1 MPRLRLL
8 PGDIELPIRDGE
20 TILAAICRDGF
31 TYGYG
36 CRRGGCGVCKVD
48 LQDGEISY
56 TRPIADTVLT
66 DEERDAGVVLS
77 CRAEAAS
84 EEVVLR
90 MRESSRFRLAVPL
103 AFGIA
108 RRELAHDKERGTA
121 RRARGSAAGPGTD
134 E

>member
-1 MPRLRLL
+1 MRRLRLL
-8 PGDIELPIRDGE
+8 PGDVELPIRDGE
-20 TILAAICRDGF
+20 TVLAAICRDGF

-48 LQDGEISY
+48 LERGEIRY
-56 TRPIADTVLT
+56 VRPIADTVLT
-66 DEERDAGVVLS
+66 AEERAAGVVLT
-77 CRAEAAS
+77 CRAEAVT

-90 MRESSRFRLAVPL
+90 MRETNRFRLAVPL

-108 RRELAHDKERGTA
+108 RRTLENGSRTPPHTRGP
-121 RRARGSAAGPGTD
+121 AAADDTD